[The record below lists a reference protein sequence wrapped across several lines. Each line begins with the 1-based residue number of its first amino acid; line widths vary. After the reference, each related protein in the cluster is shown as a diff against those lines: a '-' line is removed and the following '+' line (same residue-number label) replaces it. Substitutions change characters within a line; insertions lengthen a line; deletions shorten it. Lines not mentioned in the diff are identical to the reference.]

1 MNYSSTQGLAS
12 LGRNGDSMLV
22 HMSPSEVA
30 GLQGLAMAQGG
41 SLTINPDTGL
51 PEAFKLGGF
60 FKSLLPTIVG
70 GVASMIPGMQFASY
84 PMLTGILAGAATGA
98 LTNKN
103 KLLGAVTGGLG
114 GYSGANIMGA
124 GKAAAGAMGSAEA
137 TKTAATNAGIGGG
150 SSGLTTGGGF
160 IPNATSGA
168 DLAYNN
174 AMMAAQSGG
183 AANSAISGA
192 SGAMDVDKLLA
203 AGKPIGMANT
213 VASTASLPPD
223 PTFLGNVGSA
233 FKGIGGAA
241 TGNQAAIDAYTKGIG
256 AESALGALGKTAL
269 PFGGAAV
276 MGGLEESDIYGKPMQ
291 RAEAEKYDP
300 YARLDLGSDTGLRLV
315 AKGGYIDGYAEGGT
329 IATGGIRDL
338 YGSSDN
344 QNQAPLSRDGYG
356 LGRLNQLGNQQSL
369 SQAQTLGY
377 AEGGVASLEL
387 PDPSKTSP
395 APENIENMILN
406 ETAKTEMLE
415 KQLNNLTSN
424 TLNTGNIPTQSYAPG
439 ALSNVAAAM
448 QNQPV
453 PPQANFVQ
461 NLTSARTGYAEGGDV
476 GGEAVD
482 ESVPNPEGVVSKYTT
497 VVDDKGVA
505 SRVRVPYQYEKI
517 IIPGVPDFNTIPRI
531 EYNPYT
537 YAGAMRRQQ
546 GMAEGGDV
554 SNYRQDQAALN
565 LDNLPTLNVNTGEQ
579 SYGGSSEDYINPIQ
593 LYNAPMGKEIMK
605 GQYVL
610 SRLGSGKNPLKMTGS
625 DASNTMKMLAKSPTL
640 REMSGY
646 GSLTSSGLSPFG
658 FAHGGYLDGAGDGM
672 SDSIPATIEGKQPA
686 RLADG
691 EFVIPADVVSHLG
704 NGSTKAGSKRL
715 YAMLDKVRKA
725 RTGTKKQGKQIKPE
739 KYMPA

>member
-1 MNYSSTQGLAS
+1 MNYSPTQGLAS

-41 SLTINPDTGL
+41 SLTINPHTGL
-51 PEAFKLGGF
+51 PEAFNLGGF

-70 GVASMIPGMQFASY
+70 GAASLIPGMQFASY

-114 GYSGANIMGA
+114 GYSGAGIMGA

-137 TKTAATNAGIGGG
+137 AKTAATNTGIGGG

-160 IPNATSGA
+160 IPGATSGA

-174 AMMAAQSGG
+174 ALLSSQG
-183 AANSAISGA
+183 AGITNSAVSGA

-256 AESALGALGKTAL
+256 AESTLGALGKTAL

-276 MGGLEESDIYGKPMQ
+276 MGGLEASDLYGEPLQ

-300 YARLDLGSDTGLRLV
+300 YARLNLGSDTGLRLV
-315 AKGGYIDGYAEGGT
+315 AKGGYIDGYATGGT
-329 IATGGIRDL
+329 IQSGGIRDL
-338 YGSSDN
+338 YGTPDN
-344 QNQAPLSRDGYG
+344 QPTISPGLSGFG
-356 LGRLNQLGNQQSL
+356 LGRLNNLAGEQAMT
-369 SQAQTLGY
+369 QAQTLGY

-387 PDPSKTSP
+387 PDPSKTVS
-395 APENIENMILN
+395 APENLENMILN

-415 KQLNNLTSN
+415 NQLNNMTSN
-424 TLNTGNIPTQSYAPG
+424 ALNTGNIPTQNYAPG
-439 ALSNVAAAM
+439 ALSNVAAGM

-453 PPQANFVQ
+453 PPQASFVQ
-461 NLTSARTGYAEGGDV
+461 NLTSARTGYAD
-476 GGEAVD
+476 
-482 ESVPNPEGVVSKYTT
+482 
-497 VVDDKGVA
+497 
-505 SRVRVPYQYEKI
+505 
-517 IIPGVPDFNTIPRI
+517 
-531 EYNPYT
+531 
-537 YAGAMRRQQ
+537 
-546 GMAEGGDV
+546 GGDV

-565 LDNLPTLNVNTGEQ
+565 INELPTLNVNTGMQ
-579 SYGGSSEDYINPIQ
+579 SNGGLSGLNGMNPIGGLMGALMGRNPNVTYTMRSGTVTPDEFRRTNVPSMILNA
-593 LYNAPMGKEIMK
+593 LYDKFSP
-605 GQYVL
+605 
-610 SRLGSGKNPLKMTGS
+610 KM
-625 DASNTMKMLAKSPTL
+625 AK
-640 REMSGY
+640 
-646 GSLTSSGLSPFG
+646 
-658 FAHGGYLDGAGDGM
+658 GGYLDGQGDGM

-725 RTGTKKQGKQIKPE
+725 RTGTKKQGKQINPE

>member
-51 PEAFKLGGF
+51 PEAFNLGGF

-70 GVASMIPGMQFASY
+70 GAASMIPGMQFASY

-114 GYSGANIMGA
+114 GYSGAGIMGA

-137 TKTAATNAGIGGG
+137 AKTAATNAGIGGG

-160 IPNATSGA
+160 IPGATSGA

-174 AMMAAQSGG
+174 ALLSSQG
-183 AANSAISGA
+183 AGITNSAVSGA

-256 AESALGALGKTAL
+256 AESTLGALGKTAL

-276 MGGLEESDIYGKPMQ
+276 MGGLEASDLYGEPLQ

-300 YARLDLGSDTGLRLV
+300 YARLNLGSDTGLRLV
-315 AKGGYIDGYAEGGT
+315 AKGGYIDGYATGGT
-329 IATGGIRDL
+329 IQSGGIRDL
-338 YGSSDN
+338 YGTPDN
-344 QNQAPLSRDGYG
+344 QPTISPGLSGFG
-356 LGRLNQLGNQQSL
+356 LGRLNNLAGEQAMT
-369 SQAQTLGY
+369 QAQTLGY

-387 PDPSKTSP
+387 PDPSKTVS
-395 APENIENMILN
+395 APENLENMILN

-415 KQLNNLTSN
+415 NQLNNMASN
-424 TLNTGNIPTQSYAPG
+424 ALNTGNIPTQNYAPG
-439 ALSNVAAAM
+439 ALSNVAAGM

-453 PPQANFVQ
+453 PPQASFVQ
-461 NLTSARTGYAEGGDV
+461 NLTSARTGY
-476 GGEAVD
+476 
-482 ESVPNPEGVVSKYTT
+482 
-497 VVDDKGVA
+497 
-505 SRVRVPYQYEKI
+505 
-517 IIPGVPDFNTIPRI
+517 
-531 EYNPYT
+531 
-537 YAGAMRRQQ
+537 
-546 GMAEGGDV
+546 AEGGDV

-565 LDNLPTLNVNTGEQ
+565 LDSLPSLNVNTGKS
-579 SYGGSSEDYINPIQ
+579 SYMTPDGNGLYAGRFFKEAYRQDPNINP
-593 LYNAPMGKEIMK
+593 LFKL
-605 GQYVL
+605 L
-610 SRLGSGKNPLKMTGS
+610 SRLPDDRVFTRQM
-625 DASNTMKMLAKSPTL
+625 AK
-640 REMSGY
+640 
-646 GSLTSSGLSPFG
+646 
-658 FAHGGYLDGAGDGM
+658 GGYLDGQGDGM

-725 RTGTKKQGKQIKPE
+725 RTGTKKQGKQINPA

>member
-1 MNYSSTQGLAS
+1 
-12 LGRNGDSMLV
+12 
-22 HMSPSEVA
+22 MSPSEVA

-41 SLTINPDTGL
+41 SLTINPNTGL
-51 PEAFKLGGF
+51 PEAFSLGGF

-70 GVASMIPGMQFASY
+70 GAASLIPGMQFASY

-114 GYSGANIMGA
+114 GYSGAGIMGA

-137 TKTAATNAGIGGG
+137 AKTAATNAGIGGG

-160 IPNATSGA
+160 IPGATSGA

-174 AMMAAQSGG
+174 ALLSSQG
-183 AANSAISGA
+183 AGITNSAVSGA

-256 AESALGALGKTAL
+256 AESTLGALGKTAL

-276 MGGLEESDIYGKPMQ
+276 MGGLEASDLYGEPLQ

-300 YARLDLGSDTGLRLV
+300 YARLNLGSDTGLRLV
-315 AKGGYIDGYAEGGT
+315 AKGGYIDGYATGGT
-329 IATGGIRDL
+329 IQSGGIRDL
-338 YGSSDN
+338 YGTPDN
-344 QNQAPLSRDGYG
+344 QPTISPGLSGFG
-356 LGRLNQLGNQQSL
+356 LGRLNNLAGEQAMT
-369 SQAQTLGY
+369 QAQTLGY

-387 PDPSKTSP
+387 PDPSKTVS
-395 APENIENMILN
+395 APENLENMILN

-415 KQLNNLTSN
+415 NQLNNMTSN
-424 TLNTGNIPTQSYAPG
+424 ALNTGNIPTQNYAPG
-439 ALSNVAAAM
+439 ALSNVAAGM
-448 QNQPV
+448 QNQSV
-453 PPQANFVQ
+453 PPQASFVQ
-461 NLTSARTGYAEGGDV
+461 NLTSARTGY
-476 GGEAVD
+476 
-482 ESVPNPEGVVSKYTT
+482 
-497 VVDDKGVA
+497 
-505 SRVRVPYQYEKI
+505 
-517 IIPGVPDFNTIPRI
+517 
-531 EYNPYT
+531 
-537 YAGAMRRQQ
+537 
-546 GMAEGGDV
+546 AEGGDV

-565 LDNLPTLNVNTGEQ
+565 LDNLPTLNVNFAGKPTD
-579 SYGGSSEDYINPIQ
+579 SASTNQ
-593 LYNAPMGKEIMK
+593 LNNSDGTLSPMGRMAL
-605 GQYVL
+605 L
-610 SRLGSGKNPLKMTGS
+610 SSLNMGNPLGNPYLGMLGLMRKNAASLPTPTSYALNLNSGKQE
-625 DASNTMKMLAKSPTL
+625 AQYA
-640 REMSGY
+640 R
-646 GSLTSSGLSPFG
+646 
-658 FAHGGYLDGAGDGM
+658 GGYLDGQGDGM

-725 RTGTKKQGKQIKPE
+725 RTGTKKQGKQINPA

>member
-41 SLTINPDTGL
+41 SLTINPNTGL
-51 PEAFKLGGF
+51 PEAFSLGGF

-70 GVASMIPGMQFASY
+70 GAASLIPGMQFASY

-114 GYSGANIMGA
+114 GYSGAGIMGA

-137 TKTAATNAGIGGG
+137 AKTAATNAGIGGG

-160 IPNATSGA
+160 IPGATSGA

-174 AMMAAQSGG
+174 ALLSSQG
-183 AANSAISGA
+183 AGITNSAVSGA

-256 AESALGALGKTAL
+256 AESTLGALGKTAL

-276 MGGLEESDIYGKPMQ
+276 MGGLEASDLYGEPLQ
-291 RAEAEKYDP
+291 RAEAEKYNP
-300 YARLDLGSDTGLRLV
+300 YARLNLGSDTGLRLV
-315 AKGGYIDGYAEGGT
+315 AKGGYIDGYATGGT
-329 IATGGIRDL
+329 IQSGGIRDL
-338 YGSSDN
+338 YGTPDN
-344 QNQAPLSRDGYG
+344 QPTISPGLSGFG
-356 LGRLNQLGNQQSL
+356 LGRLNNLAGEQAMT
-369 SQAQTLGY
+369 QAQTLGY

-387 PDPSKTSP
+387 PDPSKTVS
-395 APENIENMILN
+395 APENLENMILN

-415 KQLNNLTSN
+415 NQLNNMTSN
-424 TLNTGNIPTQSYAPG
+424 ALNTGNIPTQNYAPG
-439 ALSNVAAAM
+439 ALSNVAAGM
-448 QNQPV
+448 QNQSV
-453 PPQANFVQ
+453 PPQASFVQ
-461 NLTSARTGYAEGGDV
+461 NLTSARTGYAEGG
-476 GGEAVD
+476 ET
-482 ESVPNPEGVVSKYTT
+482 S
-497 VVDDKGVA
+497 
-505 SRVRVPYQYEKI
+505 
-517 IIPGVPDFNTIPRI
+517 
-531 EYNPYT
+531 
-537 YAGAMRRQQ
+537 M
-546 GMAEGGDV
+546 
-554 SNYRQDQAALN
+554 N
-565 LDNLPTLNVNTGEQ
+565 LDQLPTLNVNLAGKPSANASSRDTSMGFPSNNSIKNILSKSIEDILRDVGRPRNYDPAEYAAMSPVERMATIALGPITSPFDRMRLSSGAPPEPK
-579 SYGGSSEDYINPIQ
+579 SYALN
-593 LYNAPMGKEIMK
+593 LN
-605 GQYVL
+605 
-610 SRLGSGKNPLKMTGS
+610 SGKQE
-625 DASNTMKMLAKSPTL
+625 AQYA
-640 REMSGY
+640 R
-646 GSLTSSGLSPFG
+646 
-658 FAHGGYLDGAGDGM
+658 GGYLDGQGDGM

-725 RTGTKKQGKQIKPE
+725 RTGTKKQGKQINPA

>member
-1 MNYSSTQGLAS
+1 MNYSSPQGLAS
-12 LGRNGDSMLV
+12 LGRNGDSMLMHV
-22 HMSPSEVA
+22 SPQEVA

-41 SLTINPDTGL
+41 SLTINPQTGL

-114 GYSGANIMGA
+114 GYSGAGIMGA
-124 GKAAAGAMGSAEA
+124 GKAAAGAMGVADKA
-137 TKTAATNAGIGGG
+137 TGVVPG
-150 SSGLTTGGGF
+150 SGTSGLATGGGY
-160 IPNATSGA
+160 IPGATSGA

-174 AMMAAQSGG
+174 ALLSSQG
-183 AANSAISGA
+183 AGITNSAVSGA

-213 VASTASLPPD
+213 VANTASIAPD
-223 PTFLGNVGSA
+223 PTFLGNMGNA

-276 MGGLEESDIYGKPMQ
+276 MGGLEESDLYGKPVQ
-291 RAEAEKYDP
+291 TASAEEKYDP
-300 YARLDLGSDTGLRLV
+300 YARLNLGNDTGLRLV
-315 AKGGYIDGYAEGGT
+315 AKGGYIDGYATGGT
-329 IATGGIRDL
+329 IQSGGIRDL
-338 YGSSDN
+338 YGTPDN
-344 QNQAPLSRDGYG
+344 QPTISPGLSGFG
-356 LGRLNQLGNQQSL
+356 LGRLNNLAGEQAMT
-369 SQAQTLGY
+369 QAQTLGY

-387 PDPSKTSP
+387 PDPSKTAP
-395 APENIENMILN
+395 APENLENMILN
-406 ETAKTEMLE
+406 ETAKTNMLE
-415 KQLNNLTSN
+415 NQLNNMTSN
-424 TLNTGNIPTQSYAPG
+424 ALNTGNIPTQNYAPG
-439 ALSNVAAAM
+439 AISNVASAM

-453 PPQANFVQ
+453 PPETAFLQ
-461 NLTSARTGYAEGGDV
+461 NLTSARTGYA
-476 GGEAVD
+476 
-482 ESVPNPEGVVSKYTT
+482 K
-497 VVDDKGVA
+497 
-505 SRVRVPYQYEKI
+505 
-517 IIPGVPDFNTIPRI
+517 
-531 EYNPYT
+531 
-537 YAGAMRRQQ
+537 
-546 GMAEGGDV
+546 
-554 SNYRQDQAALN
+554 
-565 LDNLPTLNVNTGEQ
+565 
-579 SYGGSSEDYINPIQ
+579 
-593 LYNAPMGKEIMK
+593 
-605 GQYVL
+605 
-610 SRLGSGKNPLKMTGS
+610 
-625 DASNTMKMLAKSPTL
+625 
-640 REMSGY
+640 
-646 GSLTSSGLSPFG
+646 
-658 FAHGGYLDGAGDGM
+658 GGYLNGDGDGM

>member
-114 GYSGANIMGA
+114 GYSGAGIMGA

-137 TKTAATNAGIGGG
+137 AKTAATNAGIGGG
-150 SSGLTTGGGF
+150 SSGLATGGGY
-160 IPNATSGA
+160 IPGATTGA

-174 AMMAAQSGG
+174 AMMAAQTSG

-223 PTFLGNVGSA
+223 PTFLGNMGDA

-241 TGNQAAIDAYTKGIG
+241 TGNQAAIDAYTKAIG
-256 AESALGALGKTAL
+256 ADSALGALGKTAL

-276 MGGLEESDIYGKPMQ
+276 MGGLEESDIYGKPLQ

-300 YARLDLGSDTGLRLV
+300 YARLDLGNDTGLRLV
-315 AKGGYIDGYAEGGT
+315 AKGGYINGYATGGS
-329 IATGGIRDL
+329 IQSGGIRDL
-338 YGSSDN
+338 YGTPDN
-344 QNQAPLSRDGYG
+344 QPTISPGLSGFG
-356 LGRLNQLGNQQSL
+356 LGRLNNLAGEQAMT
-369 SQAQTLGY
+369 QAQTLGY
-377 AEGGVASLEL
+377 AEGGVASLDL
-387 PDPSKTSP
+387 PDPSKTAP
-395 APENIENMILN
+395 APENLESMIIN

-415 KQLNNLTSN
+415 NQLNNMTSN
-424 TLNTGNIPTQSYAPG
+424 ALNTGTIPTQNYAPG
-439 ALSNVAAAM
+439 ALSNIAAGM
-448 QNQPV
+448 QNQPL
-453 PPQANFVQ
+453 PPQASFVQ
-461 NLTSARTGYAEGGDV
+461 NLTSARTGYDEGGSVEGSTKGITTAEGIASID
-476 GGEAVD
+476 
-482 ESVPNPEGVVSKYTT
+482 P
-497 VVDDKGVA
+497 
-505 SRVRVPYQYEKI
+505 SRVRGNMVDDMAGLPYKYDRI
-517 IIPGVPDFNTIPRI
+517 ITPGALDFYTISPQ
-531 EYNPYT
+531 EYNPET
-537 YAGAMRRQQ
+537 YARALRKPE
-546 GMAEGGDV
+546 GMA
-554 SNYRQDQAALN
+554 
-565 LDNLPTLNVNTGEQ
+565 
-579 SYGGSSEDYINPIQ
+579 
-593 LYNAPMGKEIMK
+593 K
-605 GQYVL
+605 
-610 SRLGSGKNPLKMTGS
+610 
-625 DASNTMKMLAKSPTL
+625 
-640 REMSGY
+640 
-646 GSLTSSGLSPFG
+646 
-658 FAHGGYLDGAGDGM
+658 GGYLNGDGDGM

-725 RTGTKKQGKQIKPE
+725 RTGTKKQGKQINPA

>member
-1 MNYSSTQGLAS
+1 
-12 LGRNGDSMLV
+12 
-22 HMSPSEVA
+22 MSPSEVA

-60 FKSLLPTIVG
+60 FKSLLPTLVG
-70 GVASMIPGMQFASY
+70 GIASMIPGMQFAAY

-103 KLLGAVTGGLG
+103 KLLGAITGGLG
-114 GYSGANIMGA
+114 GYSGAGIMGA

-137 TKTAATNAGIGGG
+137 AKTAATNAGIGGG
-150 SSGLTTGGGF
+150 TSGLPTGGGF
-160 IPNATSGA
+160 IPNATTGA

-183 AANSAISGA
+183 AANSALSGA

-213 VASTASLPPD
+213 VSTTASLPPD
-223 PTFLGNVGSA
+223 PTFLGNMGDA

-241 TGNQAAIDAYTKGIG
+241 TGNPLAQNEYIKAIG

-291 RAEAEKYDP
+291 TAEAEKYDP
-300 YARLDLGSDTGLRLV
+300 YARLNLGNDTGLRLV

-387 PDPSKTSP
+387 PDPSKTAP
-395 APENIENMILN
+395 APENLENMIIN

-415 KQLNNLTSN
+415 NQLNNLTSN
-424 TLNTGNIPTQSYAPG
+424 TLNTGDI
-439 ALSNVAAAM
+439 LSH
-448 QNQPV
+448 PV
-453 PPQANFVQ
+453 CWHFEC
-461 NLTSARTGYAEGGDV
+461 LTLTIS
-476 GGEAVD
+476 
-482 ESVPNPEGVVSKYTT
+482 GV
-497 VVDDKGVA
+497 
-505 SRVRVPYQYEKI
+505 
-517 IIPGVPDFNTIPRI
+517 
-531 EYNPYT
+531 
-537 YAGAMRRQQ
+537 
-546 GMAEGGDV
+546 
-554 SNYRQDQAALN
+554 L
-565 LDNLPTLNVNTGEQ
+565 
-579 SYGGSSEDYINPIQ
+579 
-593 LYNAPMGKEIMK
+593 
-605 GQYVL
+605 
-610 SRLGSGKNPLKMTGS
+610 
-625 DASNTMKMLAKSPTL
+625 
-640 REMSGY
+640 
-646 GSLTSSGLSPFG
+646 
-658 FAHGGYLDGAGDGM
+658 
-672 SDSIPATIEGKQPA
+672 
-686 RLADG
+686 
-691 EFVIPADVVSHLG
+691 
-704 NGSTKAGSKRL
+704 
-715 YAMLDKVRKA
+715 
-725 RTGTKKQGKQIKPE
+725 
-739 KYMPA
+739 

>member
-1 MNYSSTQGLAS
+1 
-12 LGRNGDSMLV
+12 
-22 HMSPSEVA
+22 MSPSEVA

-41 SLTINPDTGL
+41 SLTINPNTGL
-51 PEAFKLGGF
+51 PEAFSLGGF

-70 GVASMIPGMQFASY
+70 GAASLIPGMQFASY

-114 GYSGANIMGA
+114 GYSGAGIMGA

-137 TKTAATNAGIGGG
+137 AKTAATNAGIGGG

-160 IPNATSGA
+160 IPGATSGA

-174 AMMAAQSGG
+174 ALLSSQG
-183 AANSAISGA
+183 AGITNSAVSGA

-256 AESALGALGKTAL
+256 AESTLGALGKTAL

-276 MGGLEESDIYGKPMQ
+276 MGGLEASDLYGEPLQ

-300 YARLDLGSDTGLRLV
+300 YARLNLGSDTGLRLV
-315 AKGGYIDGYAEGGT
+315 AKGGYIDGYATGGT
-329 IATGGIRDL
+329 IQSGGIRDL
-338 YGSSDN
+338 YGTPDN
-344 QNQAPLSRDGYG
+344 QPTISPGLSGFG
-356 LGRLNQLGNQQSL
+356 LGRLNNLAGEQAMT
-369 SQAQTLGY
+369 QAQTLGY

-387 PDPSKTSP
+387 PDPSKTVS
-395 APENIENMILN
+395 APENLENMILN

-415 KQLNNLTSN
+415 NQLNNMTSN
-424 TLNTGNIPTQSYAPG
+424 ALNTGNIPTQNYTPG
-439 ALSNVAAAM
+439 ALSNVAAGM
-448 QNQPV
+448 QNQSV
-453 PPQANFVQ
+453 PPQASFVQ

-476 GGEAVD
+476 
-482 ESVPNPEGVVSKYTT
+482 
-497 VVDDKGVA
+497 
-505 SRVRVPYQYEKI
+505 
-517 IIPGVPDFNTIPRI
+517 
-531 EYNPYT
+531 
-537 YAGAMRRQQ
+537 
-546 GMAEGGDV
+546 

-565 LDNLPTLNVNTGEQ
+565 LNELPTLNVNTGEQ
-579 SYGGSSEDYINPIQ
+579 GYGGKSYYMTPDGSGMYAGRFFKDVARQNPNNP
-593 LYNAPMGKEIMK
+593 LFN
-605 GQYVL
+605 L
-610 SRLGSGKNPLKMTGS
+610 FSRLPNDTVFNRQM
-625 DASNTMKMLAKSPTL
+625 AK
-640 REMSGY
+640 
-646 GSLTSSGLSPFG
+646 
-658 FAHGGYLDGAGDGM
+658 GGYLDGAGDGM

-691 EFVIPADVVSHLG
+691 EFVVPADVVSHLG
-704 NGSTKAGSKRL
+704 NGSSKAGSKRL
-715 YAMLDKVRKA
+715 YAMLDKVRRA
-725 RTGTKKQGKQIKPE
+725 RTGNKKQGKKINPA